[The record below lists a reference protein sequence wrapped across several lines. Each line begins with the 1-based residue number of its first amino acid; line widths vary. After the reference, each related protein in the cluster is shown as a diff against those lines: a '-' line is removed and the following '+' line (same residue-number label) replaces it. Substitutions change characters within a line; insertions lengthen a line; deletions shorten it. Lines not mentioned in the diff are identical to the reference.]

1 MYIVF
6 FLMLTGLSAIAFT
19 LGYYYFTRRKKRAIL
34 TPIQVEDGDV
44 TAPIVVGIKLYDR
57 LIHEH
62 RQCRDHSPVEESQDD
77 CHNYSLL
84 LPKKKK
90 TSYLISEYVVAYPG

>member
-6 FLMLTGLSAIAFT
+6 FLMLLLLAIAIT

-44 TAPIVVGIKLYDR
+44 TAPIVVGIKLYDSQL
-57 LIHEH
+57 LIYEH
-62 RQCRDHSPVEESQDD
+62 RDCRDHSPVEESQDD

-84 LPKKKK
+84 LPKKK
-90 TSYLISEYVVAYPG
+90 YLISDYVVAYPG